1 MFWTVFSIQNV
12 PDLMVFPQHGTFVFR
27 VPSCMC
33 SHRKSKM
40 ILALFFLLP
49 RSGSTGSASKSLR
62 MAEKSSEPTPIVN
75 RWVEDQSFREF
86 EISDTPSGDQV
97 QISDTLVQISK
108 SYATV
113 AHHIANKIVAGTRLG
128 GQRSV
133 LTAANDPRVI
143 NLELE
148 DTISTEEKSSFQ
160 RQRSEMNSQY
170 SNYMVLATPSS
181 SEERENVKSGSDM
194 EPGQTPNMTSDAT
207 APRATPIGIKFWPK
221 CCSRGEILYVPSSP
235 LPPVCELLE
244 GAQLPAPSI
253 LQGFGPSWRWPVS
266 DRISFVF
273 YPPENSRI
281 YQYICASIVGKTPRR
296 CRCACANFLQS
307 MYT

>member
-1 MFWTVFSIQNV
+1 
-12 PDLMVFPQHGTFVFR
+12 
-27 VPSCMC
+27 
-33 SHRKSKM
+33 M
-40 ILALFFLLP
+40 ILVLFFLLP
-49 RSGSTGSASKSLR
+49 RSGSTGNVSKSLR

-75 RWVEDQSFREF
+75 RWVVDQSFREF

-97 QISDTLVQISK
+97 QISDTLVQISN

-113 AHHIANKIVAGTRLG
+113 ARHIANKIVVGTRLG

-148 DTISTEEKSSFQ
+148 DTISTEEKSSFK

-170 SNYMVLATPSS
+170 TNHMALATPSS
-181 SEERENVKSGSDM
+181 SEESENVKSGSDM
-194 EPGQTPNMTSDAT
+194 TPGQTDASDAT
-207 APRATPIGIKFWPK
+207 APRATPTGIKFWPK

-235 LPPVCELLE
+235 LPPVCELLD

-253 LQGFGPSWRWPVS
+253 LQGFGPAWRWPVS
-266 DRISFVF
+266 DR
-273 YPPENSRI
+273 
-281 YQYICASIVGKTPRR
+281 
-296 CRCACANFLQS
+296 L
-307 MYT
+307 

>member
-1 MFWTVFSIQNV
+1 
-12 PDLMVFPQHGTFVFR
+12 
-27 VPSCMC
+27 
-33 SHRKSKM
+33 M

-49 RSGSTGSASKSLR
+49 RSGSTGIVSKSLR

-97 QISDTLVQISK
+97 QISDTLVQISN

-113 AHHIANKIVAGTRLG
+113 ARHIANKIVAGTRLG

-160 RQRSEMNSQY
+160 RQRSKMNSQY
-170 SNYMVLATPSS
+170 SNYMVLSTPSS

-194 EPGQTPNMTSDAT
+194 EPGQTPNMASDAT

-235 LPPVCELLE
+235 LPPVCELLD

-253 LQGFGPSWRWPVS
+253 LQGFGPAWRWPVS

-273 YPPENSRI
+273 YHPENSRI
-281 YQYICASIVGKTPRR
+281 YQYICASIVGKTRRR
-296 CRCACANFLQS
+296 CSRACANFLQS

>member
-1 MFWTVFSIQNV
+1 MMF
-12 PDLMVFPQHGTFVFR
+12 PKHGALVFR

-40 ILALFFLLP
+40 ILGLFLLIP
-49 RSGSTGSASKSLR
+49 RSSSTGIVSKSLR
-62 MAEKSSEPTPIVN
+62 MAEKSSEPTPIVNN

-97 QISDTLVQISK
+97 QISDTLVQISN

-113 AHHIANKIVAGTRLG
+113 AHHIANKIVAGARLEG
-128 GQRSV
+128 KRSV
-133 LTAANDPRVI
+133 LTAANDPRII

-148 DTISTEEKSSFQ
+148 DTISTEEKSSFK

-194 EPGQTPNMTSDAT
+194 EPGQTPKMTSDAT

-235 LPPVCELLE
+235 LPPVCELLD

-253 LQGFGPSWRWPVS
+253 LQGFGPAWRWPVS

-273 YPPENSRI
+273 YHPENSRI
-281 YQYICASIVGKTPRR
+281 YQYICASIVGKTHRR
-296 CRCACANFLQS
+296 CRRACANFLPLHGQS